1 MNNQKEIW
9 DLSFQKKD
17 NYLFYPHEEVIRF
30 VAKYFAKRV
39 GLKKVEKFNREF
51 TPRVLDL
58 GCGIGRHIVFTHNME
73 MEAYGIDLSENAISF
88 ARNWAKE
95 EGIVHVDKRIVQGDI
110 TKMPFENNFF
120 DCIISH
126 GVLDSMS
133 IENSMKSFKDASRVL
148 TQNGYFY
155 CDLVSGDDS
164 AHSSG
169 YFGEEIVQTEHELN
183 TTQLYFNR
191 ELIEKTVS
199 PYFNIQEMI
208 LIKREDIE
216 LKNFTSRYHLVLTK
230 K

>member
-9 DLSFQKKD
+9 ELSFQKKD
-17 NYLFYPHEEVIRF
+17 NFLFYPHEEVIRF
-30 VAKYFAKRV
+30 VSKYFAKRI
-39 GLKKVEKFNREF
+39 GLKKIDKLIHES

-58 GCGIGRHIVFTHNME
+58 GCGIGRHVVFTHNME

-95 EGIVHVDKRIVQGDI
+95 EGIVDAEKRIVQGDI
-110 TKMPFENNFF
+110 TKMPFDNNFF

-133 IENSMKSFKDASRVL
+133 IENSKNSFKDASRVL
-148 TQNGYFY
+148 NQNGYFY

-164 AHSSG
+164 AHSSD
-169 YFGEEIVQTEHELN
+169 YFGEEIVETEHEHN
-183 TTQLYFNR
+183 TIQLYFNR
-191 ELIEKTVS
+191 DLIEKIVS

-208 LIKREDIE
+208 LIKREDVKYKE
-216 LKNFTSRYHLVLTK
+216 FTSRYHLVLTK